1 MHAARCI
8 GVCVYGVECGLSV
21 VLVNLCT
28 LELKWVRLI
37 DEVEILLRL
46 INSEAA
52 AVGTAEKP
60 LQGLKGHSPSN
71 VKADLHRTRTQ
82 RAAGVTRW
90 LRALCRAAKCG
101 GMERIVVMP

>member
-71 VKADLHRTRTQ
+71 VKADLHSVPSGQ
-82 RAAGVTRW
+82 PA
-90 LRALCRAAKCG
+90 LRAGCVLCVELPSVG
-101 GMERIVVMP
+101 GWNGSW